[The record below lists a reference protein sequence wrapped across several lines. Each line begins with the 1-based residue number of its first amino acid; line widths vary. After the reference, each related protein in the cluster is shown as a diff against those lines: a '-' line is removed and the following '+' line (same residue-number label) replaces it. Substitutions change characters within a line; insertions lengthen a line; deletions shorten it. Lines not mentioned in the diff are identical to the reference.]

1 MDGLIHESTFD
12 STERIGRAVECTVV
26 DNSGD
31 SQLSISESKKNI
43 LDNID
48 KVINNVLDDMKVV
61 SFSGKY
67 TPPVNDLAKL
77 TEGYNNLSRVLVNLV
92 DVREKVL
99 YQEWRS

>member
-1 MDGLIHESTFD
+1 MEGLIHESTFD
-12 STERIGRAVECTVV
+12 SSERIVRNVECNTV

-31 SQLSISESKKNI
+31 SRKNI
-43 LDNID
+43 LHSID
-48 KVINNVLDDMKVV
+48 KVINNVLDDMKEV

-99 YQEWRS
+99 NQE

>member
-1 MDGLIHESTFD
+1 MCNDRGMDGLIHESTFD
-12 STERIGRAVECTVV
+12 STGRIGRDVDCTIV

-31 SQLSISESKKNI
+31 SQKNI

-99 YQEWRS
+99 NQE